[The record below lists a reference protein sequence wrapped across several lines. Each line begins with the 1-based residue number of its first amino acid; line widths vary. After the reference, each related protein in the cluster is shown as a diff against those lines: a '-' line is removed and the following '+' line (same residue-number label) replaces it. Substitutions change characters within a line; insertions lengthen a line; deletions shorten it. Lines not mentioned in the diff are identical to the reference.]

1 MGNLQLLYRRIQRV
15 SAFLRP
21 MHIPIHS
28 ANTGFFL
35 ILSLFPLLP
44 LLLGLLQYTSLGVR
58 ELMDF
63 LEGLLPQMLLP
74 VAEFLV
80 EASWGKTSGLVL
92 SVSAVAALWSAS
104 RGMYGLRGGLNA
116 VCGNGENQGYLGRR
130 MVSMLYTF
138 LFLLV
143 LVGGLV
149 VYVAG
154 KAMADYLWM
163 TTNPILMKL
172 MSIVDLQFCMLLGLQ
187 TALFAGFYSFLPARR
202 RSFRGSLPGAAMAAL
217 GWLVSSKLFSVYVA
231 WFSGYTNV
239 FGTIYALALGM
250 LWLYFCISMI
260 FYGAALNRWL
270 LERKRKK

>member
-1 MGNLQLLYRRIQRV
+1 MENLQQLYRRIQRI

-44 LLLGLLQYTSLGVR
+44 LLLGLLQHTSLGVR

-63 LEGLLPQMLLP
+63 LEGLLPQMLMP

-80 EASWGKTSGLVL
+80 EASWGNTSGMVL

-104 RGMYGLRGGLNA
+104 RGMYGLRLGLNA
-116 VCGNGENQGYLGRR
+116 VCGTAENRGYLGRR

-138 LFLLV
+138 LFMLV
-143 LVGGLV
+143 LVAGLV
-149 VYVAG
+149 VYAAG
-154 KAMADYLWM
+154 KAIADYLWM
-163 TTNPILMKL
+163 TTNPGLMRL
-172 MSIVDLQFCMLLGLQ
+172 MSMIDLRFLLLLILQ
-187 TALFAGFYSFLPARR
+187 TALFAGIYTLLPARR
-202 RSFRGSLPGAAMAAL
+202 RGFGGNLPGAALASL
-217 GWLVSSKLFSVYVA
+217 GWLLSSKLFSVYVTY
-231 WFSGYTNV
+231 FSEYTNV
-239 FGTIYALALGM
+239 FGSIYALALGM
-250 LWLYFCISMI
+250 LWLYFCISVI

-270 LERKRKK
+270 LEHNLEK